1 MSFQHQL
8 DYGYTLVNQK
18 FFRVHSANREPIM
31 VKNQALEEVNTFTY
45 LGSVVDEVGGTE
57 ADVKARISKARFA
70 FISLGK
76 VWKDRTISTKTK
88 CRLFSSNVKS
98 VLLYGCETWKLT
110 KNASKQTP
118 NLC

>member
-1 MSFQHQL
+1 
-8 DYGYTLVNQK
+8 
-18 FFRVHSANREPIM
+18 M

-57 ADVKARISKARFA
+57 ADIKARISKARFA

-88 CRLFSSNVKS
+88 CRLSSSNVKS
-98 VLLYGCETWKLT
+98 ILLYGRETWKLT
-110 KNASKQTP
+110 KTLLNKLQTFVNTCLRKIFKDQMARQDSK
-118 NLC
+118 